1 MAPDSDARVNAESP
15 QRPTEPHVMHVT
27 VAGKLVCG
35 LVGLLSLGAIVLIA
49 ACAPSRL
56 ASSHYALGDVCGM
69 IISILFPFSAFLLFL
84 SIFTTKVELGADF
97 IAKETALSHRK
108 QVSKSDINFV
118 RYASGKTEWILVW
131 TGNSSKRRFMPR
143 MSIPISFL
151 SKNDALKIIGF
162 TKEHLD
168 QHAKEVEAEAEKVG
182 IAYAA
187 WYLAAIYLIFFAA
200 LGYAIYKYYL
210 PAATP

>member
-1 MAPDSDARVNAESP
+1 MAPDSDARVNEASQQAP
-15 QRPTEPHVMHVT
+15 GDLRIMHVT

-35 LVGLLSLGAIVLIA
+35 LLAILALGMSLLLAT
-49 ACAPSRL
+49 CAPSRL

-84 SIFTTKVELGADF
+84 SIFTTKVKLGADF

-108 QVSKSDINFV
+108 QVSKSDINLV
-118 RYASGKTEWILVW
+118 RYASGKSEWILVW

-168 QHAKEVEAEAEKVG
+168 QHAKEVEAKAEKLG
-182 IAYAA
+182 IA
-187 WYLAAIYLIFFAA
+187 
-200 LGYAIYKYYL
+200 
-210 PAATP
+210 